1 MNAKPATIETLAA
14 ELATLTAVQ
23 LRKLAATHGIPG
35 AAKGRKADLIT
46 AITAKIQ
53 EELPALP
60 TEKVAKEN
68 KRRAT
73 AKVCEVCQT
82 AKIDRKTQG
91 KDSTMCRDCFDQAGL
106 ENEHADGAHEDAPV
120 QGCPDCATHP
130 DAAAAEVFVL
140 AHPKASKFATA
151 ASQAGWTV
159 NVTSHGL
166 ENGKASFTVEATRG
180 SERIELEWTA
190 GKYNYY
196 GHGSFHVDAAGKKRY
211 VLNASQGHSYL

>member
-1 MNAKPATIETLAA
+1 MTGTVATVETVTA
-14 ELATLTAVQ
+14 ELSSLTAVE
-23 LRKLAATHGIPG
+23 LRKLAAKHGIKG
-35 AAKGRKADLIT
+35 AAKGRKADLIP
-46 AITAKIQ
+46 AIVAKIQ

-60 TEKVAKEN
+60 TEEVVKEN

-73 AKVCEVCQT
+73 AKKCEVCGV

-91 KDSTMCRDCFDQAGL
+91 KDSTMCTGCFDQAGL
-106 ENEHADGAHEDAPV
+106 ENEHADGGHEDAPV

-130 DAAAAEVFVL
+130 DAAAAEIIVL

-159 NVTSHGL
+159 HVTSHGL
-166 ENGKASFTVEATRG
+166 EEGKPSFTVEATRG
-180 SERIELEWTA
+180 QETINLEWTA

-196 GHGSFHVDAAGKKRY
+196 GHGSFHIDANGKKRY
-211 VLNASQGHSYL
+211 ILNASQGHTYL